1 MKSVLIAGFDGLQ
14 PAQVT
19 PELMPNLA
27 AFATEGV
34 TFANHHPVFPTVT
47 RLNAASIVTGRY
59 PGGHGLAAN
68 TVMMRDFDSYRVF
81 SALEPTLAE
90 VARKLPGRVL
100 LAPTLGDILCHNGQ
114 EYIAVGVG
122 TTGNAYVQNPNAEL
136 VGGATIHPEFSLP
149 YRLHN
154 EISSRFGPWP
164 EEGIPNTA
172 RYSRA
177 VDIMTQY
184 VLAERRPVVTLIWSS
199 EPDKAQH
206 AHGVGSEV
214 ANAAIREAD
223 QQFGR
228 LLSWL
233 RDTGVADET
242 DVLVVS
248 DHGYSTIID
257 TVKVEALV
265 RDAGFPPGSEP
276 GGVFVAPN
284 GGSVLFYT
292 HGRDRPTADRL
303 AAWLMARPWCGTIIT
318 SEAMGGIA
326 GTLPAALVGCEGPR
340 APDLTISFQW
350 NAKPNEAGY
359 AGHAYSSGGAPG
371 LGVHGTMSRHE
382 MQNVLL
388 GGGPSFKRGV
398 VVESPSG
405 NVDMAPTILRIL
417 DLPPVETADGRVL
430 EEALNGGPSHDSV
443 KWSTGVN
450 TAERDLEGGVYRQ
463 QISFSCVDSTTY
475 IDEGHARVEPPL

>member
-19 PELMPNLA
+19 RELMPNLA

-34 TFANHHPVFPTVT
+34 TFANHHSAFPTVT

-68 TVMMRDFDSYRVF
+68 NVVMRDFDPYRVF
-81 SALEPTLAE
+81 SALEPALAE
-90 VARKLPGRVL
+90 VARKLPGQVL
-100 LAPTLGDILCHNGQ
+100 LAPTLGDILCHYGQ
-114 EYIAVGVG
+114 EYVSVGVG

-136 VGGATIHPEFSLP
+136 VGGATIHPEFCLP
-149 YRLHN
+149 YSLHY
-154 EISSRFGPWP
+154 EITSRFGPWP

-177 VDIMTQY
+177 VDIMTKY
-184 VLAERRPVVTLIWSS
+184 VIGERRPVVALIWSS

-206 AHGVGSEV
+206 EHGVGSEV
-214 ANAAIREAD
+214 ANTAIREAD

-257 TVKVEALV
+257 TVNIEPLV
-265 RDAGFPPGSEP
+265 RDAGFPPGSERD
-276 GGVFVAPN
+276 GVLVVPN

-292 HGRDRPTADRL
+292 HGKDRLTADL
-303 AAWLMARPWCGTIIT
+303 MAAWLMTRPWCGAIIT

-326 GTLPAALVGCEGPR
+326 GTLPAGLVGCEGPR
-340 APDLTISFQW
+340 VPDLAISFRW
-350 NAKPNEAGY
+350 NSKPNEAGY

-371 LGVHGTMSRHE
+371 LGQHGTMSRSE
-382 MQNVLL
+382 IQNVLL
-388 GGGPSFKRGV
+388 GRGPSFKRGV

-405 NVDMAPTILRIL
+405 NVDIVPTIFRIL
-417 DLPPVETADGRVL
+417 DLPPVESVDGRVL
-430 EEALNGGPSHDSV
+430 EEALNEGPSHDSV
-443 KWSTGVN
+443 KWSTGVH
-450 TAERDLEGGVYRQ
+450 TAERVLEGGVYRQ
-463 QISFSCVDSTTY
+463 QISFSRVYSTTY
-475 IDEGHARVEPPL
+475 IDEGHATVDLPR